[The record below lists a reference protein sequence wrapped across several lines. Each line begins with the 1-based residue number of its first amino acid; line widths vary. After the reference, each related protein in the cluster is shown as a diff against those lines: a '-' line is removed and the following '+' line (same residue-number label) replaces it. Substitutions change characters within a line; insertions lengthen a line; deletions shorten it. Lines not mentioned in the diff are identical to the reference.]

1 MDDEK
6 PAGMIQQPTTAER
19 EERRQLAQAA
29 LEASRER
36 AVRNNRLFLNAWKR
50 GVELAGAQYFTCR
63 PPFGETL
70 KPASSVAEASDR
82 DQLAPDAEF
91 IIETIGVLSSGQRKF
106 LAAMC
111 SFYNAQWGGYL
122 LREQGVNG
130 LADLSATLDAEHRQ
144 VIADL
149 LVSYAGW

>member
-6 PAGMIQQPTTAER
+6 PGAMIRHPTPAER
-19 EERRQLAQAA
+19 EERKLRAQAA
-29 LEASRER
+29 LEASRKR
-36 AVRNNRLFLNAWKR
+36 AVRNDRLFLNAWKR

-63 PPFGETL
+63 PPFGQAL
-70 KPASSVAEASDR
+70 APALSVAEATDR
-82 DQLAPDAEF
+82 NQLAPDAEF
-91 IIETIGVLSSGQRKF
+91 IAETIGVLSSGQRKF

-111 SFYNAQWGGYL
+111 SFYNAQWGGEL
-122 LREQGVNG
+122 LRQQGVNG

-149 LVSYAGW
+149 LVSYGGW